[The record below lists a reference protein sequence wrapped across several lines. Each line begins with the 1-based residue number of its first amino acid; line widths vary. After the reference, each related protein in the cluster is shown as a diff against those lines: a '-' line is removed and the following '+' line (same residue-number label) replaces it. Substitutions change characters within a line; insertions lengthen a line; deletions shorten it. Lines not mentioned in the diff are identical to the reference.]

1 MDREG
6 RGHMLTGMVLI
17 PYEIHRNL
25 QIGPR
30 RQRAYAHQDGAH
42 NLRIQREFTEW
53 TATAECICSAE
64 WCSYLTNSNEIY
76 RMDRNGR
83 EHLLIG
89 MVLIPYGFHGTL

>member
-1 MDREG
+1 MLTGMVLIPYEFHKKPRMDREG

-64 WCSYLTNSNEIY
+64 
-76 RMDRNGR
+76 
-83 EHLLIG
+83 
-89 MVLIPYGFHGTL
+89 